1 MAQIV
6 AHPRLPTGTQR
17 MVTRE
22 LPGLATVD
30 PMTRA
35 RVLVLARHLRELSR
49 LDGFERLDSL
59 ASELESLVEIS
70 KLVGRD
76 PSRVA
81 AFHRQLSVLRA
92 RFDAFRLTGA
102 PPRSLPR
109 RGGLDGH
116 AVVELPRT

>member
-1 MAQIV
+1 MAEIV
-6 AHPRLPTGTQR
+6 AHPRLPRGTQR
-17 MVTRE
+17 LVTRE

-30 PMTRA
+30 PATRA
-35 RVLVLARHLRELSR
+35 RVLVMARHLRELSR

-59 ASELESLVEIS
+59 VPELEGLVEIS

-92 RFDAFRLTGA
+92 RFDAFRLTGNV
-102 PPRSLPR
+102 PTPTSR
-109 RGGLDGH
+109 RDDFE
-116 AVVELPRT
+116 AREVVELPRK

>member
-1 MAQIV
+1 MAEIV
-6 AHPRLPTGTQR
+6 AHPRLPRGTQR
-17 MVTRE
+17 LVTRE

-30 PMTRA
+30 PATRA

-59 ASELESLVEIS
+59 VPELEGLVEIS

-81 AFHRQLSVLRA
+81 ATSA
-92 RFDAFRLTGA
+92 RFSRLPA
-102 PPRSLPR
+102 
-109 RGGLDGH
+109 
-116 AVVELPRT
+116 

>member
-1 MAQIV
+1 
-6 AHPRLPTGTQR
+6 

-30 PMTRA
+30 PATRV
-35 RVLVLARHLRELSR
+35 RVLILARHLRELSR
-49 LDGFERLDSL
+49 LDGFGRLEFLVTEFERL
-59 ASELESLVEIS
+59 VEVS

-92 RFDAFRLTGA
+92 RFDAFSLTGTQPQ
-102 PPRSLPR
+102 PPSPR
-109 RGGLDGH
+109 YGGDRRE
-116 AVVELPRT
+116 VVELPRT